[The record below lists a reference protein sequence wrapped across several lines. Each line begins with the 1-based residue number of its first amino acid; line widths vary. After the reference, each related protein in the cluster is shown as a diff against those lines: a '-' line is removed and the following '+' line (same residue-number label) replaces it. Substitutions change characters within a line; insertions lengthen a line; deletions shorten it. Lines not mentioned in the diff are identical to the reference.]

1 MVKTLEQH
9 GLISDFQA
17 TEQDTSLDLPSD
29 VIAQILK
36 VGEEDQLTALLQPF
50 LERLVAG
57 KACSMTCCKIVRL
70 IG

>member
-9 GLISDFQA
+9 GLISYFQA
-17 TEQDTSLDLPSD
+17 TEQDKSLDLPSD

-50 LERLVAG
+50 LECLVAG
-57 KACSMTCCKIVRL
+57 KS
-70 IG
+70 

>member
-1 MVKTLEQH
+1 MVKTLDQQ

-17 TEQDTSLDLPSD
+17 TEQDKSLDLPSD

-36 VGEEDQLTALLQPF
+36 VEEEDQLTALLQPF

-57 KACSMTCCKIVRL
+57 KA
-70 IG
+70 